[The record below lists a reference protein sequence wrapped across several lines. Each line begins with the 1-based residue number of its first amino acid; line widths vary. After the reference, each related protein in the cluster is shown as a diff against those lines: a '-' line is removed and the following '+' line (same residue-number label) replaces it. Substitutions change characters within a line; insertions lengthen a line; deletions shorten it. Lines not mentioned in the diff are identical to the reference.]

1 LLADGRRKLTGSPTC
16 RCHWRAPAARRHQW
30 LQLQGSDRRRNERPP
45 TVRPT
50 RDRTVPSVR
59 RQRDDGAPFAGR
71 AERSDRAC
79 AAACTQAIPVET
91 QTAHRASAGMQRGAP
106 PPWSMGQRRQRHRF
120 PTEKKLDL
128 PQLHRGRPQREA
140 RRRLRSVA
148 VPLSDSTRPWG
159 IGQQLA
165 ASRNT
170 SSFF

>member
-1 LLADGRRKLTGSPTC
+1 MPLASAGSVEASSGHRRLGRRDRG
-16 RCHWRAPAARRHQW
+16 AAARVDATAHPSPGAQ
-30 LQLQGSDRRRNERPP
+30 SAA
-45 TVRPT
+45 TVRA
-50 RDRTVPSVR
+50 RLRARKRSQSR
-59 RQRDDGAPFAGR
+59 RKRR
-71 AERSDRAC
+71 
-79 AAACTQAIPVET
+79 V
-91 QTAHRASAGMQRGAP
+91 QTAHSASAGMQRGAP

-170 SSFF
+170 SPFFFREMLVVGAPTSHRR